1 MDRLIFHPFRV
12 LKKRLTYLYNNF
24 IPSGLKIQEKH
35 ILFSILVIVTLL
47 PLNGCLVGGKFH
59 KPEVQTDAQYP
70 QQTAP
75 SDSITNIQWFEL
87 YRDSVLQG
95 FIKLTLDSNRDM
107 LTAAARIE
115 EAKQILGFVK
125 SNFYPQLGYGFSAGY
140 GTAGS
145 EARQLG
151 NLEGGSVNLYGTLDW
166 EIDLWGKVRH
176 QKKSAQAKMLAE
188 VENRNALMVSLVAQT
203 AESYFILRD
212 LDNRLQIAQRTV
224 TSRQENTRI
233 ITERFDKGYTSE
245 LDKMQAI
252 QQESIA
258 ASQIPNLQRQIVY
271 TENALRTLMGMRPGT
286 VVRGLSNYDQTFVP
300 EIPAGLPSQLL
311 ERRPDI
317 REAEKR
323 LESQFNQIG
332 VAKARM
338 FPSISLTGLLG
349 VASPAFATLMTGG
362 GFLAN
367 GIAGIF
373 GPLFQ
378 FNKNRRLKKAEEFKT
393 QQTLYQYEQTI
404 LEAFA
409 DVDNSLAGYRTY
421 NEEYDILKK
430 QVEASRK
437 ALELSQARYDF
448 GYTDYTEVI
457 IQQTNLFD
465 AELQE
470 SFTLQRK
477 LNSTVTLYRSLGGGW

>member
-1 MDRLIFHPFRV
+1 MVEGPILYRQRNILLITV
-12 LKKRLTYLYNNF
+12 LVVA
-24 IPSGLKIQEKH
+24 
-35 ILFSILVIVTLL
+35 LF

-59 KPEVQTDAQYP
+59 KPEVAVDSLYP
-70 QQTAP
+70 QQIVIPT
-75 SDSITNIQWFEL
+75 DSITNIQWFEL
-87 YRDSVLQG
+87 YKDSVLQG
-95 FIKLTLDSNRDM
+95 FIKLTLDSNRNM

-125 SNFYPQLGYGFSAGY
+125 SNFYPSLGYGVSAGI
-140 GTAGS
+140 GTAG
-145 EARQLG
+145 ADAQRLG
-151 NLEGGSVNLYGTLDW
+151 NLDGAAFDVYGTLSW
-166 EIDLWGKVRH
+166 EIDIWGKVRH
-176 QKKSAQAKMLAE
+176 QKKSAQAQMLAE

-203 AESYFILRD
+203 AEAYFILRD
-212 LDNRLQIAQRTV
+212 LDNRLEIAQRTLA
-224 TSRQENTRI
+224 SRQENTRI

-258 ASQIPNLQRQIVY
+258 ASQIPNLQRQIIF
-271 TENALRTLMGMRPGT
+271 TENALRVLMGMRPGT
-286 VVRGLSNYDQTFVP
+286 VVRGLSNYDQAFVP

-323 LESQFNQIG
+323 LEAQFNQIG
-332 VAKARM
+332 VAKANM
-338 FPSISLTGLLG
+338 FPALNLTGLLG
-349 VASPAFATLMTGG
+349 VASPALSSLMTSS
-362 GFLAN
+362 GFVAN
-367 GIAGIF
+367 GVAGIF

-393 QQTLYQYEQTI
+393 QQFLYQYEQTV

-421 NEEYDILKK
+421 TEEYDILKK

-457 IQQTNLFD
+457 IQQTNLFE

-477 LNSTVTLYRSLGGGW
+477 LNSVVTLYRSLGGGW